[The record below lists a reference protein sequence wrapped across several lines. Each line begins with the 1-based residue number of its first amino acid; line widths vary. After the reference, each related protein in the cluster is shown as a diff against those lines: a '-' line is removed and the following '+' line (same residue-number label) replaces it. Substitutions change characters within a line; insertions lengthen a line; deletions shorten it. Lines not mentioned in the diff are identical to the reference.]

1 MPTMTAA
8 REAMLAKYTTSRE
21 THHRSDQ
28 SNRFGKEQANL
39 VVHLGQE
46 HAPKRPK
53 HADYD
58 PSLKKEVGGY
68 WLVQTFF
75 KNYKHIKRTVFGS
88 GEAGNAGAPCGS
100 SFQLVRPPGMS
111 DPCPLSPSDPW
122 SGLGSSPDFPRTLT
136 QTIPSTSLSSS
147 SS

>member
-53 HADYD
+53 HADYV
-58 PSLKKEVGGY
+58 PFLKGEVGGY
-68 WLVQTFF
+68 WLVQTFLEIT
-75 KNYKHIKRTVFGS
+75 NTS
-88 GEAGNAGAPCGS
+88 NAQCSVQVKPATQAPP
-100 SFQLVRPPGMS
+100 V
-111 DPCPLSPSDPW
+111 DPH
-122 SGLGSSPDFPRTLT
+122 
-136 QTIPSTSLSSS
+136 SSS
-147 SS
+147 CVLQGCPTHAHYRHPTHGPVWDSAPTSHAL